1 MQLIVR
7 LLAVIVVLVIFVT
20 LGELVLSLFARGIMP
35 H

>member
-1 MQLIVR
+1 MQFLMR
-7 LLAVIVVLVIFVT
+7 SLPVIVVLVIFVT

>member
-1 MQLIVR
+1 MQFIVR

>member
-1 MQLIVR
+1 MQLLMR

-20 LGELVLSLFARGIMP
+20 LGELALSLLARGIMA